1 MEKLRNKAVLNQT
14 EINEMIT
21 SGQATKIIGHANH
34 IITDSSNVYD
44 LKDGSRQKFVFKTDS
59 REKHVRL
66 FNEDRTRV
74 NTIRVR
80 DLMRVHFGSISRDKT
95 FKQVKIK
102 AKNRDI
108 DYLYH
113 TDTLQIDV
121 RNYNIVPLKKLETD
135 YSFSSDIQTVN
146 INDLEFK
153 GYYSD
158 GTVGSSYA
166 RKSLLRFNKIGTI
179 RKDGYVNIKYVSKE
193 YGTYTD
199 VEHRAMKKMYDIDG
213 YGALGFANKNEDK
226 APRTHVDHINN
237 IRDDNRLNNLQ
248 YVTPYENNHLK
259 HLRIELD
266 KLKAAGQDTSAIPKI
281 WNGLIVYR

>member
-1 MEKLRNKAVLNQT
+1 MEKIRNKSILSKE
-14 EINEMIT
+14 EIKEMIV
-21 SGQATKIIGHANH
+21 SGQAKKIIGHDNH

-44 LKDGSRQKFVFKTDS
+44 ITDGSRQKFVFKTDS

-102 AKNRDI
+102 DI

-121 RNYNIVPLKKLETD
+121 RNYNIVPLNRLETD

-146 INDLEFK
+146 INDLDFK

-158 GTVGSSYA
+158 GIVGSSYA

-179 RKDGYVNIKYVSKE
+179 RKDGYVNIKYLSKE
-193 YGTYTD
+193 HGTYTD
-199 VEHRAMKKMYDIDG
+199 VEHRAMKKMYDIKG

-259 HLRIELD
+259 QLRIELD
-266 KLKAAGQDTSAIPKI
+266 KLKAEEKDYSHIPKV
-281 WNGLIVYR
+281 WNGLVVYR

>member
-14 EINEMIT
+14 EINEMLT

-44 LKDGSRQKFVFKTDS
+44 LKDGSKQKFVFKTDS

-74 NTIRVR
+74 HTIRVR

-121 RNYNIVPLKKLETD
+121 RNYNIVPLNRLETD
-135 YSFSSDIQTVN
+135 YSFSSDIQTAN
-146 INDLEFK
+146 IDDKEYK

-158 GTVGSSYA
+158 KTVGKSYA
-166 RKSLLRFNKIGTI
+166 RKSLLRFKKIGKV
-179 RKDGYVNIKYVSKE
+179 RPDGYVNIKYVSKE
-193 YGTYTD
+193 HGTYTD
-199 VEHRAMKKMYDIDG
+199 VEHRAMKKMYDIKG
-213 YGALGFANKNEDK
+213 YGVLGFANKNEDN

-266 KLKAAGQDTSAIPKI
+266 KLKAAGQDFSHIPKV
-281 WNGLIVYR
+281 WNGLVVYR